1 MSFGGI
7 STMGNMS
14 RNLSDF
20 RMLCLYLVSHLR
32 KKAVMDKVEDPERCA
47 PLDNKLYT
55 VLRASRVHFSVYIS
69 TIIIVITAR
78 TSCKLMYR
86 TLNFCAATDKRTM
99 TIPCYLRWP
108 TEQ

>member
-1 MSFGGI
+1 
-7 STMGNMS
+7 MGNMS

-69 TIIIVITAR
+69 TIIIVNNCTHQLQ
-78 TSCKLMYR
+78 TYVS
-86 TLNFCAATDKRTM
+86 D
-99 TIPCYLRWP
+99 
-108 TEQ
+108 TEFLCRDR